1 MMLPKR
7 RRLGYVLAATI
18 SALAVVVAA
27 FPLIQEGGAGNLGG
41 PDIIPRPIVI
51 GLLLAMPGALA
62 FIAALRGSRPIFI
75 AAGVLCLLQSIVGAL
90 SGVTLGFLIPGI
102 LLISIGLERPS
113 GDSQRPTRRR
123 EWLAAAFVVGLGIAA
138 WVVPLA
144 LSETVCWIARAGPD
158 GNPVYTIIPN
168 TDTLTVG
175 LGDIASGCDGGTF
188 TLQGL
193 MLAGVAMIGALAMA
207 GLGSS
212 TTDDARPLRAPEMP
226 S

>member
-1 MMLPKR
+1 MNPKR
-7 RRLGYVLAATI
+7 RRLGYVLAAAI
-18 SALAVVVAA
+18 AALAVVVAA
-27 FPLIQEGGAGNLGG
+27 FPLIQEGGSGDLSG
-41 PDIIPRPIVI
+41 PDIVPRPVVI

-62 FIAALRGSRPIFI
+62 LIAALRGSRPIFI
-75 AAGVLCLLQSIVGAL
+75 AAGVICLLQSIVGAL

-102 LLISIGLERPS
+102 LLIALGLERGSSDAP
-113 GDSQRPTRRR
+113 RPTRRR

-168 TDTLTVG
+168 TDTLTLG

-193 MLAGVAMIGALAMA
+193 MFAGVVMIGSLAIA
-207 GLGSS
+207 GLGGGS
-212 TTDDARPLRAPEMP
+212 TDDARPPRVPEMP

>member
-1 MMLPKR
+1 VNPKR
-7 RRLGYVLAATI
+7 RRLGYLVAAAVA
-18 SALAVVVAA
+18 ALAVVVAA
-27 FPLIQEGGAGNLGG
+27 FPLIQEAGSGDLSG
-41 PDIIPRPIVI
+41 PDIVPRPIVI

-62 FIAALRGSRPIFI
+62 LIAALRGSRPIFI
-75 AAGVLCLLQSIVGAL
+75 AAGVLCLLQSIVGAF
-90 SGVTLGFLIPGI
+90 SGVTLGFIIPGI
-102 LLISIGLERPS
+102 LLVAVGLERAS
-113 GDSQRPTRRR
+113 SDSLRPTRRR

-158 GNPVYTIIPN
+158 GNPVYTVIPN

-188 TLQGL
+188 TIQGL
-193 MLAGVAMIGALAMA
+193 MLAGVLMIGALAMA

-212 TTDDARPLRAPEMP
+212 STDTARPLRAPEMP